1 MHSQSYDKSDIMDKN
16 VYLASKPRYD
26 ILDGLRGV
34 AAVLVVAYH
43 ILENYFGLGAAHPL
57 NHGYLTVDFFFILSG
72 FVIGYAYDDRWNLMS
87 TWTFFKRR
95 LIRLH
100 PMVVFGTFFGTL
112 LLYFQECSEFP
123 GIAEARWWAVLLAM
137 LWSFTMIPIPKSLDV
152 RGWGETNPMNNP
164 IWSLQWEYIANILYA
179 LVLRR
184 MSKVVLALCAAVCA
198 VFTVLLCLHIDVFGF
213 LATRDEV
220 MRHTVIGGW
229 GLSAEHLQ
237 VGLTRLLTPFLC
249 GLLLS
254 RINWRVRL
262 RDGFWWCSFA
272 IAAMVAVPRLG
283 GDGTP
288 WLNGLFDAAA
298 ILLLFPLIVA
308 VGAGSSVTDKRSA
321 SVCNLLGE
329 LSYPLYLTH
338 YPYAMLHKQWIANH
352 PDVPASTH
360 VFISVCVFVLALM
373 TAYATYKLCDLPVR
387 RWLRS
392 RLFSR
397 PAGGNA

>member
-1 MHSQSYDKSDIMDKN
+1 MNKS
-16 VYLASKPRYD
+16 VYLSSKPRYE

-72 FVIGYAYDDRWNLMS
+72 FVIGYAYDDRWDRMS
-87 TWTFFKRR
+87 VWAFFKRR
-95 LIRLH
+95 LVRLH

-112 LLYFQECSEFP
+112 MLYFQECPKFP
-123 GIAEARWWAVLLAM
+123 NVATAEWWVVLLAM

-164 IWSLQWEYIANILYA
+164 IWSLQWEYVANILYA

-184 MSKVVLALCAAVCA
+184 LPKSVLALLAAVCG
-198 VFTVLLCLHIDVFGF
+198 VFTVLLCLQVDVFGF
-213 LATRDEV
+213 LATRAEV

-254 RINWRVRL
+254 RLGCRVRL
-262 RDGFWWCSFA
+262 RGGFWWCSLA
-272 IAAMVAVPRLG
+272 LAVLTAVPRLG
-283 GDGTP
+283 GGGAP

-298 ILLLFPLIVA
+298 ILVVFPLIVA
-308 VGAGSSVTDKRSA
+308 AGAGSSVDGSRSTA
-321 SVCNLLGE
+321 VCRIIGE

-338 YPYAMLHKQWIANH
+338 YPYTMLHKQWIANH
-352 PDVPASTH
+352 PDAPASTH
-360 VFISVCVFVLALM
+360 AFVSVCVFAMALM
-373 TAYATYKLCDLPVR
+373 TAYATSRLYDQPVR

-392 RLFSR
+392 RLYSR
-397 PAGGNA
+397 QEGGAGL